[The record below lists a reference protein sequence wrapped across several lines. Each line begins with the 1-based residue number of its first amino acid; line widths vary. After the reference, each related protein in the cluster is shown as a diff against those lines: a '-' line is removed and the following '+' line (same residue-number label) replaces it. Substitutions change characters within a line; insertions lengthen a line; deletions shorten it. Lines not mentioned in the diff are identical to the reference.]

1 MNILYGLYT
10 PDEGEILLNGKPID
24 LGSTKAAIEHGI
36 GMVHQHFMLI
46 PVMTVAENIV
56 LAIEPT
62 ARRGAPRLRRR
73 TQARARALGALRPR
87 GQPGRAHRPHL
98 GRPAAARRDP
108 EGALPR
114 SGDPDPRRA
123 DRRPDTAGGEGA
135 LRDPRVAEEPGQV
148 DHLHHAQAERG
159 ARGRRP
165 DHDAAAWQGRRHRL
179 GRGRDR
185 GRPRADDGRAR
196 GAAARRQA
204 AGDAGR
210 AAALGGEPVG
220 DRRPRARGRARRQL
234 GGARRRDP
242 RPRRCRRERPERAD
256 RRDRGPALAVVG
268 THRRRRA

>member
-1 MNILYGLYT
+1 
-10 PDEGEILLNGKPID
+10 
-24 LGSTKAAIEHGI
+24 
-36 GMVHQHFMLI
+36 MVHQHFMLI

-56 LAIEPT
+56 LAIEPRHGGS
-62 ARRGAPRLRRR
+62 APGLRRG

-87 GQPGRAHRPHL
+87 GQSRRAHRPHL

-123 DRRPDTAGGEGA
+123 DGRPDAAGGAGA

-165 DHDAAAWQGRRHRL
+165 DHDAAAGQGCRHRP

-185 GRPRADDGRAR
+185 GGPRADDGRAR

-210 AAALGGEPVG
+210 AAPVGRELVG
-220 DRRPRARGRARRQL
+220 DRRPRARSRARTSASRCAP
-234 GGARRRDP
+234 ARSSASPASTRTA
-242 RPRRCRRERPERAD
+242 RAS
-256 RRDRGPALAVVG
+256 
-268 THRRRRA
+268 